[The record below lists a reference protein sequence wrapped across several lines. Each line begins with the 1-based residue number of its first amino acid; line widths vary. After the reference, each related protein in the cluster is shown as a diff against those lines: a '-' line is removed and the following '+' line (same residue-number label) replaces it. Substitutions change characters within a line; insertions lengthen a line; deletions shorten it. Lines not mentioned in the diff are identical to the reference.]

1 MEKVFLIDGHAQIF
15 RMYYAYMRRPL
26 VNSKGEETS
35 ILFGFTKM
43 LLDLIKRECPTHL
56 AVAFD
61 PPVKTFRHEVYPLY
75 KANRTAA
82 PEQVIAALEPLKAIL
97 EAFGIPVIM
106 VPSYEADD
114 VIGSMATQWS
124 DSSCR
129 EREIYMVTPDKD
141 YGQVVAQNVFQY
153 KPAKGSQEMEIL
165 GPDAICGQYGISS
178 PEQVREIL
186 TLWGDSSDNVPGAK
200 GVGEVSAKKLVGKY
214 GTIENIYNHL
224 EELTPKLRAS
234 LEEFRPQMPMS
245 RFLVTIK
252 RDVQLPCTLND
263 IALKS
268 PVLSK
273 IEPLFRRY
281 EFDSLLK
288 LLPDAY
294 AGTVAPL
301 TSAAATAQAQGA
313 SAAWDAA
320 VQGVAVQAAPP
331 AAQGP
336 TAQAAATEAAPAV
349 AAAPDYMFE
358 RIATEELLQ
367 KAKASRVI
375 ALMIREGEHFWATQ
389 ELPHKFVW
397 CAAGR
402 LAELPAREF
411 GLYRE
416 LLSNAQVK
424 KCGYGL
430 KEMMKEMLQ
439 LLQQRGAED
448 GPAAENE
455 SAGAVRQGAGN
466 ELADAARPD
475 AVMAGPLEDLE
486 IMHYILNPER
496 THKEDILLRAYLNI
510 SLEEL
515 LLKYEKQ
522 QGLGPAGQDELSG
535 KEGPAGQQ
543 TQVQQAPVQEA
554 PVQQNLFDALEE
566 MGDNAGANGGSN
578 LSEREVARAAIEC
591 ALQMPLGDAIGKE
604 LERNGQRGLYERIE
618 MPLIEVLATMEHNG
632 VKVDV
637 GQLRSY
643 SARLSLELAEIEGK
657 VRELSGVDGVNL
669 SSPKQVGAL
678 LFERLRIAP
687 NIKKSAK
694 GSYPTD
700 EETLNSYREAT
711 PVVGLIL
718 EYRAVKKLI
727 STYADA
733 LPNLISPLDGKV
745 HTTFNQALT
754 ATGRLSSN
762 NPNLQNIPIRTERG
776 REIRKAFVPS
786 NPQGFILSAD
796 YSQIELRLMAHMSCD
811 PHFLE
816 AFRNGA
822 DIHTATAAKIFGV
835 APEQVSKE
843 ERSRAKVANFGIIY
857 GISAFGLSQRMGL
870 SRKDSKEFIET
881 YFATY
886 PGIKEYMEK
895 TIAQGR
901 EQGYVETIFGR
912 KRYLPDINSRNANL
926 RSFNERNAI
935 NAPLQGSAAD
945 IIKIA
950 MINLHRRMQ
959 EMRLKSKLILQV
971 HDELVL
977 DVVPEELELLSGL
990 VKETMESVVELKV
1003 PLIAECG
1010 YGKNWLEAH

>member
-61 PPVKTFRHEVYPLY
+61 PPVKTFRHEAYPLY

-124 DSSCR
+124 DPSS
-129 EREIYMVTPDKD
+129 REIYMVTPDKD

-178 PEQVREIL
+178 PQQVREIL

-301 TSAAATAQAQGA
+301 TSAAATAAAQGA
-313 SAAWDAA
+313 
-320 VQGVAVQAAPP
+320 VAV
-331 AAQGP
+331 
-336 TAQAAATEAAPAV
+336 
-349 AAAPDYMFE
+349 APDYIFE

-367 KAKASRVI
+367 KAKASGVI

-439 LLQQRGAED
+439 LLQQRGAEG
-448 GPAAENE
+448 GPN
-455 SAGAVRQGAGN
+455 
-466 ELADAARPD
+466 

-522 QGLGPAGQDELSG
+522 QGLG
-535 KEGPAGQQ
+535 QQ
-543 TQVQQAPVQEA
+543 A

-604 LERNGQRGLYERIE
+604 LEKNGQRGLYEKIE

-643 SARLSLELAEIEGK
+643 SARLSLELAEIESK

>member
-1 MEKVFLIDGHAQIF
+1 MKSGAKLIKKFPKPPLFVYICIVMEKVFLIDGHAQIF

-61 PPVKTFRHEVYPLY
+61 PPVKTFRHEAYPLY

-124 DSSCR
+124 DSSS
-129 EREIYMVTPDKD
+129 REIYMVTPDKD

-268 PVLSK
+268 PVLGK

-301 TSAAATAQAQGA
+301 TSAAA
-313 SAAWDAA
+313 SA
-320 VQGVAVQAAPP
+320 
-331 AAQGP
+331 
-336 TAQAAATEAAPAV
+336 AQAA
-349 AAAPDYMFE
+349 AAAPDYKFE

-367 KAKASRVI
+367 KAKASGVI

-416 LLSNAQVK
+416 LLFNAQVK

-439 LLQQRGAED
+439 LLQQRGAE
-448 GPAAENE
+448 G
-455 SAGAVRQGAGN
+455 G
-466 ELADAARPD
+466 PD

-522 QGLGPAGQDELSG
+522 QGLG
-535 KEGPAGQQ
+535 
-543 TQVQQAPVQEA
+543 QQAPVQEA

-870 SRKDSKEFIET
+870 SRRDSKEFIET

-950 MINLHRRMQ
+950 MINLHKRMQ

>member
-61 PPVKTFRHEVYPLY
+61 PPVKTFRHEAYPLY

-124 DSSCR
+124 DSSS
-129 EREIYMVTPDKD
+129 REIYMVTPDKD

-252 RDVQLPCTLND
+252 RDVQLPCTLSD

-268 PVLSK
+268 PVLGK

-301 TSAAATAQAQGA
+301 TSAAA
-313 SAAWDAA
+313 
-320 VQGVAVQAAPP
+320 
-331 AAQGP
+331 
-336 TAQAAATEAAPAV
+336 ATEAAPAV
-349 AAAPDYMFE
+349 AVAPDYIFE
-358 RIATEELLQ
+358 RIALVELLQ
-367 KAKASRVI
+367 KAKASGVI

-389 ELPHKFVW
+389 ELPHKFLW

-439 LLQQRGAED
+439 LLQQRGAEG
-448 GPAAENE
+448 GPAAESE
-455 SAGAVRQGAGN
+455 PAGAVRQGAGN
-466 ELADAARPD
+466 ELADAVRPG

-522 QGLGPAGQDELSG
+522 QGLG
-535 KEGPAGQQ
+535 
-543 TQVQQAPVQEA
+543 QQAS
-554 PVQQNLFDALEE
+554 VQQNLFDALEE
-566 MGDNAGANGGSN
+566 MGDNAGANRGSN

-604 LERNGQRGLYERIE
+604 LERNGQRGLYEKIE

-643 SARLSLELAEIEGK
+643 SARLSLELAEIESK

-950 MINLHRRMQ
+950 MINLHKRMQ

>member
-43 LLDLIKRECPTHL
+43 LLELIKRECPTHL

-61 PPVKTFRHEVYPLY
+61 PPVKTFRHEAYPLY

-124 DSSCR
+124 DSSS
-129 EREIYMVTPDKD
+129 REIYMVTPDKD

-200 GVGEVSAKKLVGKY
+200 GVGEVSAKKLVAKY

-268 PVLSK
+268 PVLGK

-301 TSAAATAQAQGA
+301 TSAAATAPAQGT
-313 SAAWDAA
+313 AA
-320 VQGVAVQAAPP
+320 V
-331 AAQGP
+331 
-336 TAQAAATEAAPAV
+336 
-349 AAAPDYMFE
+349 APDYKFE

-367 KAKASRVI
+367 KATASGVI

-389 ELPHKFVW
+389 ELPHKFLW

-402 LAELPAREF
+402 LAEIPAREF

-439 LLQQRGAED
+439 LQQQRGAEG
-448 GPAAENE
+448 GPAAESE
-455 SAGAVRQGAGN
+455 LAGAVRQGAGN
-466 ELADAARPD
+466 EPADAARPG

-496 THKEDILLRAYLNI
+496 THKEDLLLRSYLNI

-522 QGLGPAGQDELSG
+522 QGLGPAGQNEFAGQDELSG
-535 KEGPAGQQ
+535 KEGLAGQE
-543 TQVQQAPVQEA
+543 V

-566 MGDNAGANGGSN
+566 MGDNAGVNEGSN

-604 LERNGQRGLYERIE
+604 LERNGQWGLYDKIE

-643 SARLSLELAEIEGK
+643 SARLSLELAEIESK

-786 NPQGFILSAD
+786 DAQGFILSAD

>member
-61 PPVKTFRHEVYPLY
+61 PPVKTFRHEAYPLY

-124 DSSCR
+124 DSSS
-129 EREIYMVTPDKD
+129 REIYMVTPDKD

-288 LLPDAY
+288 LLPDAF

-301 TSAAATAQAQGA
+301 TSAAA
-313 SAAWDAA
+313 
-320 VQGVAVQAAPP
+320 
-331 AAQGP
+331 
-336 TAQAAATEAAPAV
+336 ATEAAPAA
-349 AAAPDYMFE
+349 AAAPDYKFE
-358 RIATEELLQ
+358 RVSAEELLQ
-367 KAKASRVI
+367 KAKASGVI

-439 LLQQRGAED
+439 LLQQRGAE
-448 GPAAENE
+448 G
-455 SAGAVRQGAGN
+455 G
-466 ELADAARPD
+466 PD

-522 QGLGPAGQDELSG
+522 QGLG
-535 KEGPAGQQ
+535 QQ
-543 TQVQQAPVQEA
+543 APVQQAPVQEA
-554 PVQQNLFDALEE
+554 PVQQNLCDALEE

-578 LSEREVARAAIEC
+578 LSEREVARAAVEC

-604 LERNGQRGLYERIE
+604 LERNGQRGLYEKIE

-950 MINLHRRMQ
+950 MINLHKRMQ

>member
-61 PPVKTFRHEVYPLY
+61 PPVKTFRHEAYPLY

-124 DSSCR
+124 DSSS
-129 EREIYMVTPDKD
+129 REIYMVTPDKD

-165 GPDAICGQYGISS
+165 GPDAICGLYGISS

-268 PVLSK
+268 PVLGK

-288 LLPDAY
+288 LLPDAF

-301 TSAAATAQAQGA
+301 TSAAATA
-313 SAAWDAA
+313 
-320 VQGVAVQAAPP
+320 
-331 AAQGP
+331 
-336 TAQAAATEAAPAV
+336 AQAAV
-349 AAAPDYMFE
+349 AAPDYKFE

-367 KAKASRVI
+367 KAKASGVI

-439 LLQQRGAED
+439 LLQQRGAEG
-448 GPAAENE
+448 GPN
-455 SAGAVRQGAGN
+455 
-466 ELADAARPD
+466 

-535 KEGPAGQQ
+535 KEGPAEQQ
-543 TQVQQAPVQEA
+543 TQVQQAPVQEV

-604 LERNGQRGLYERIE
+604 LEMNGQRGLYEKIE

>member
-61 PPVKTFRHEVYPLY
+61 PPVKTFRHEAYPLY

-124 DSSCR
+124 DSSS
-129 EREIYMVTPDKD
+129 REIYMVTPDKD

-268 PVLSK
+268 PVLGK

-301 TSAAATAQAQGA
+301 TSAAATA
-313 SAAWDAA
+313 
-320 VQGVAVQAAPP
+320 
-331 AAQGP
+331 
-336 TAQAAATEAAPAV
+336 AQAAV
-349 AAAPDYMFE
+349 AAPDYKFE

-367 KAKASRVI
+367 KAKASGVI

-389 ELPHKFVW
+389 ELPHKFLW

-402 LAELPAREF
+402 LAELSAREF

-439 LLQQRGAED
+439 LLQQRGAEG
-448 GPAAENE
+448 GPN
-455 SAGAVRQGAGN
+455 
-466 ELADAARPD
+466 

-522 QGLGPAGQDELSG
+522 QGLG
-535 KEGPAGQQ
+535 QQ
-543 TQVQQAPVQEA
+543 A

-604 LERNGQRGLYERIE
+604 LERNGQRGLYEKIE

-959 EMRLKSKLILQV
+959 EMRLKSRLILQV

>member
-43 LLDLIKRECPTHL
+43 LLELIKRECPTHL

-61 PPVKTFRHEVYPLY
+61 PPVKTFRHEAYPLY
-75 KANRTAA
+75 KANRTSA

-124 DSSCR
+124 DPSS
-129 EREIYMVTPDKD
+129 REIYMVTPDKD

-200 GVGEVSAKKLVGKY
+200 GVGEVSAKKLVAKY
-214 GTIENIYNHL
+214 GTIENIYSHL

-268 PVLSK
+268 PVLGK

-301 TSAAATAQAQGA
+301 TSAAASAAAQGA
-313 SAAWDAA
+313 
-320 VQGVAVQAAPP
+320 VAV
-331 AAQGP
+331 
-336 TAQAAATEAAPAV
+336 
-349 AAAPDYMFE
+349 APDYKFE
-358 RIATEELLQ
+358 RVSAEELLQ
-367 KAKASRVI
+367 KAKASGVI

-439 LLQQRGAED
+439 LQQQRGAEG
-448 GPAAENE
+448 GPAAESE
-455 SAGAVRQGAGN
+455 PAGAVRQGAGN
-466 ELADAARPD
+466 ELADAARPG

-496 THKEDILLRAYLNI
+496 THKEDLLLRSYLNI

-522 QGLGPAGQDELSG
+522 QGLGPAEQDELSG

-591 ALQMPLGDAIGKE
+591 SLQMPLGDAIGKE
-604 LERNGQRGLYERIE
+604 LERNGQRGLYEKIE

-643 SARLSLELAEIEGK
+643 SARLSLELAEIESK

-816 AFRNGA
+816 VFRNGA

-870 SRKDSKEFIET
+870 SRRDSKEFIET

>member
-61 PPVKTFRHEVYPLY
+61 PPVKTFRHEAYPLY

-124 DSSCR
+124 DSSS
-129 EREIYMVTPDKD
+129 REIYMVTPDKD

-200 GVGEVSAKKLVGKY
+200 GVGEVSAKKLVAKY
-214 GTIENIYNHL
+214 GTIENIYSHL

-301 TSAAATAQAQGA
+301 TSAAA
-313 SAAWDAA
+313 SA
-320 VQGVAVQAAPP
+320 
-331 AAQGP
+331 
-336 TAQAAATEAAPAV
+336 AQAAV
-349 AAAPDYMFE
+349 AAPDYIFE

-367 KAKASRVI
+367 KAKASGVI

-439 LLQQRGAED
+439 LLQQRGAEG
-448 GPAAENE
+448 GPAAESE
-455 SAGAVRQGAGN
+455 PAGAVRQGAGN
-466 ELADAARPD
+466 APADAARPG

-496 THKEDILLRAYLNI
+496 THKEDILLRSYLNI

-522 QGLGPAGQDELSG
+522 QGLGQ
-535 KEGPAGQQ
+535 K
-543 TQVQQAPVQEA
+543 APVQEA

-566 MGDNAGANGGSN
+566 MGDNAGANEGSN

-604 LERNGQRGLYERIE
+604 LERNGQRGLYEKIE

-643 SARLSLELAEIEGK
+643 SARLSLELAEIESK

-950 MINLHRRMQ
+950 MINLHKRMQ

>member
-61 PPVKTFRHEVYPLY
+61 PPVKTFRHEAYPLY

-124 DSSCR
+124 DSSS
-129 EREIYMVTPDKD
+129 REIYMVTPDKD

-252 RDVQLPCTLND
+252 RDVQLPCTLSD

-268 PVLSK
+268 PVLGK

-301 TSAAATAQAQGA
+301 TSAAATAAEQGA
-313 SAAWDAA
+313 
-320 VQGVAVQAAPP
+320 VAV
-331 AAQGP
+331 
-336 TAQAAATEAAPAV
+336 
-349 AAAPDYMFE
+349 APDYIFE

-367 KAKASRVI
+367 KAKASGVI

-402 LAELPAREF
+402 LAELSAREF

-439 LLQQRGAED
+439 LLQQRGSEG
-448 GPAAENE
+448 GPDAAT
-455 SAGAVRQGAGN
+455 GCGAGN
-466 ELADAARPD
+466 ELADAVRPG

-496 THKEDILLRAYLNI
+496 THKEDLLLRSYLNI

-522 QGLGPAGQDELSG
+522 QGLG
-535 KEGPAGQQ
+535 
-543 TQVQQAPVQEA
+543 QEA

-604 LERNGQRGLYERIE
+604 LERNGQRGLYEKIE

-711 PVVGLIL
+711 PVVGFIL

-870 SRKDSKEFIET
+870 SRRDSKEFIET

-950 MINLHRRMQ
+950 MINLHKRMQ

>member
-1 MEKVFLIDGHAQIF
+1 
-15 RMYYAYMRRPL
+15 MR
-26 VNSKGEETS
+26 
-35 ILFGFTKM
+35 
-43 LLDLIKRECPTHL
+43 
-56 AVAFD
+56 
-61 PPVKTFRHEVYPLY
+61 
-75 KANRTAA
+75 
-82 PEQVIAALEPLKAIL
+82 
-97 EAFGIPVIM
+97 
-106 VPSYEADD
+106 
-114 VIGSMATQWS
+114 
-124 DSSCR
+124 
-129 EREIYMVTPDKD
+129 
-141 YGQVVAQNVFQY
+141 
-153 KPAKGSQEMEIL
+153 
-165 GPDAICGQYGISS
+165 
-178 PEQVREIL
+178 
-186 TLWGDSSDNVPGAK
+186 
-200 GVGEVSAKKLVGKY
+200 
-214 GTIENIYNHL
+214 
-224 EELTPKLRAS
+224 
-234 LEEFRPQMPMS
+234 
-245 RFLVTIK
+245 
-252 RDVQLPCTLND
+252 
-263 IALKS
+263 
-268 PVLSK
+268 
-273 IEPLFRRY
+273 
-281 EFDSLLK
+281 
-288 LLPDAY
+288 
-294 AGTVAPL
+294 
-301 TSAAATAQAQGA
+301 
-313 SAAWDAA
+313 
-320 VQGVAVQAAPP
+320 
-331 AAQGP
+331 
-336 TAQAAATEAAPAV
+336 
-349 AAAPDYMFE
+349 
-358 RIATEELLQ
+358 
-367 KAKASRVI
+367 
-375 ALMIREGEHFWATQ
+375 IREGEHFWATQ
-389 ELPHKFVW
+389 ELPHKFLW

-439 LLQQRGAED
+439 LLQQRGAEG
-448 GPAAENE
+448 GPN
-455 SAGAVRQGAGN
+455 AV
-466 ELADAARPD
+466 
-475 AVMAGPLEDLE
+475 VAGPLEDLE

-496 THKEDILLRAYLNI
+496 THKEDLLLRSYLNI

-522 QGLGPAGQDELSG
+522 QGLG
-535 KEGPAGQQ
+535 QQ
-543 TQVQQAPVQEA
+543 TQ
-554 PVQQNLFDALEE
+554 VQQNLFDALEE

-604 LERNGQRGLYERIE
+604 LERNGQRGLYEKIE

-733 LPNLISPLDGKV
+733 LPNLISTLDGKV

>member
-1 MEKVFLIDGHAQIF
+1 MKSGAKLIKKFPKPPLFVYICIVMEKVFLIDGHAQIF

-61 PPVKTFRHEVYPLY
+61 PPVKTFRHEAYPLY

-124 DSSCR
+124 DSSS
-129 EREIYMVTPDKD
+129 REIYMVTPDKD

-214 GTIENIYNHL
+214 GTIENIDSHL

-268 PVLSK
+268 PVLNK

-301 TSAAATAQAQGA
+301 TSAVAT
-313 SAAWDAA
+313 
-320 VQGVAVQAAPP
+320 P
-331 AAQGP
+331 
-336 TAQAAATEAAPAV
+336 AQAAV
-349 AAAPDYMFE
+349 AAPDYMFE
-358 RIATEELLQ
+358 RVSAEELLQ
-367 KAKASRVI
+367 KAKASGVI

-439 LLQQRGAED
+439 LLQQRGAE
-448 GPAAENE
+448 G
-455 SAGAVRQGAGN
+455 G
-466 ELADAARPD
+466 PD

-496 THKEDILLRAYLNI
+496 THKEDLLLRSYLNI

-522 QGLGPAGQDELSG
+522 QGLG
-535 KEGPAGQQ
+535 QQ
-543 TQVQQAPVQEA
+543 A

-604 LERNGQRGLYERIE
+604 LERNGQRGLYEKIE
-618 MPLIEVLATMEHNG
+618 MPLIKVLATMEHNG

-643 SARLSLELAEIEGK
+643 STRLSLELAEIESK

>member
-61 PPVKTFRHEVYPLY
+61 PPVKTFRHEAYPLY

-124 DSSCR
+124 DSSS
-129 EREIYMVTPDKD
+129 REIYMVTPDKD

-165 GPDAICGQYGISS
+165 GPDAICGLYGISS

-288 LLPDAY
+288 LLPDAF

-301 TSAAATAQAQGA
+301 TSAAV
-313 SAAWDAA
+313 SA
-320 VQGVAVQAAPP
+320 
-331 AAQGP
+331 
-336 TAQAAATEAAPAV
+336 AQAAV
-349 AAAPDYMFE
+349 AAPDYIFE

-367 KAKASRVI
+367 KAKASGVI

-402 LAELPAREF
+402 LAELSAREF

-430 KEMMKEMLQ
+430 KERRKEMLQ
-439 LLQQRGAED
+439 LLQQRGSEG
-448 GPAAENE
+448 GPDAAT
-455 SAGAVRQGAGN
+455 GCGAGN
-466 ELADAARPD
+466 ELADAVRPG

-496 THKEDILLRAYLNI
+496 THKEDLLLRSYLNI

-522 QGLGPAGQDELSG
+522 QGLG
-535 KEGPAGQQ
+535 
-543 TQVQQAPVQEA
+543 QEA

-604 LERNGQRGLYERIE
+604 LERNGQWGLYEKIE

-870 SRKDSKEFIET
+870 SRRDSKEFIET

-950 MINLHRRMQ
+950 MINLHKRMQ

>member
-61 PPVKTFRHEVYPLY
+61 PPVKTFRHEAYPLY

-124 DSSCR
+124 DSSS
-129 EREIYMVTPDKD
+129 REIYMVTPDKD

-165 GPDAICGQYGISS
+165 GPDAICGLYGISS

-214 GTIENIYNHL
+214 GTIENIYSHL

-268 PVLSK
+268 PVLGK

-301 TSAAATAQAQGA
+301 TSAAATAAAQGA
-313 SAAWDAA
+313 A
-320 VQGVAVQAAPP
+320 
-331 AAQGP
+331 
-336 TAQAAATEAAPAV
+336 
-349 AAAPDYMFE
+349 AAAPDYKFE

-367 KAKASRVI
+367 KAKASGVI

-389 ELPHKFVW
+389 ELPHKFLW

-402 LAELPAREF
+402 LAELSAREF

-416 LLSNAQVK
+416 MLSNAQVK

-439 LLQQRGAED
+439 LLQQRGAEG
-448 GPAAENE
+448 GPAAESE
-455 SAGAVRQGAGN
+455 PAGAVRQGAGN
-466 ELADAARPD
+466 ELADAVRPG

-604 LERNGQRGLYERIE
+604 LERNGQMGLYEKIE

-901 EQGYVETIFGR
+901 EQGFVETIFGR

>member
-61 PPVKTFRHEVYPLY
+61 PPVKTFRHEAYPLY

-124 DSSCR
+124 DSSS
-129 EREIYMVTPDKD
+129 REIYMVTPDKD

-200 GVGEVSAKKLVGKY
+200 GVGEVSAKKLVAKY
-214 GTIENIYNHL
+214 GTIENIYSHL
-224 EELTPKLRAS
+224 EELTPKLRTS

-301 TSAAATAQAQGA
+301 TSAAATA
-313 SAAWDAA
+313 
-320 VQGVAVQAAPP
+320 
-331 AAQGP
+331 
-336 TAQAAATEAAPAV
+336 AQAAV
-349 AAAPDYMFE
+349 AAPDYKFE

-367 KAKASRVI
+367 KAKASGVI
-375 ALMIREGEHFWATQ
+375 ALMMREGEHFWATQ

-430 KEMMKEMLQ
+430 KEMMKETLQ
-439 LLQQRGAED
+439 LLQQRGAEG
-448 GPAAENE
+448 GPN
-455 SAGAVRQGAGN
+455 
-466 ELADAARPD
+466 

-496 THKEDILLRAYLNI
+496 THKEDLLLRSYLNI

-522 QGLGPAGQDELSG
+522 QGLG
-535 KEGPAGQQ
+535 QQ
-543 TQVQQAPVQEA
+543 A

-604 LERNGQRGLYERIE
+604 LERNGQRGLYEKIE

-643 SARLSLELAEIEGK
+643 SARLSLELAEIESK